1 MSLVLL
7 FETQE
12 VWALKYVHFKIQKKH
27 NYLQA
32 TLSSV
37 SVQYPTFSSRP
48 FPNKSTKNHPSEI
61 WKKKQF
67 CTPVL
72 CCFVFLGSWVIS
84 DGEVSPAAQVL
95 RTFFTSPERLEH
107 PRWHFLKGKKGKDA
121 VWFKIPSCQ
130 RGREQAGGTY
140 NDINMHYNV
149 HMNICI

>member
-61 WKKKQF
+61 WKKNNFVHLF
-67 CTPVL
+67 CAAL
-72 CCFVFLGSWVIS
+72 SSWVA
-84 DGEVSPAAQVL
+84 ELSPMAK
-95 RTFFTSPERLEH
+95 FH
-107 PRWHFLKGKKGKDA
+107 PLPKFSGRFLPHLKGLSIQGGISWKVKKVKMQYDLRYHPAKGDGN
-121 VWFKIPSCQ
+121 
-130 RGREQAGGTY
+130 RLGGH
-140 NDINMHYNV
+140 IM
-149 HMNICI
+149 I